1 MHKIY
6 LSKSSLP
13 FVSLSLTHM
22 AVQWCKLEMWNIWSV
37 PFCLIF
43 ATTTKPK
50 EVGKCAQKK
59 NLKKTCINNI
69 TWTTTNYFLYRSSY
83 THTHWR
89 IQVHISCHKK
99 TPMKNIK
106 NIYLAYRSHFIC
118 FAAGFNHFVR
128 GFQKEHSISL
138 QCFIRILNRKCGNSG
153 TCNAAIHP
161 LL

>member
-13 FVSLSLTHM
+13 FVSLSLTPYGGSVMQTWDVKH
-22 AVQWCKLEMWNIWSV
+22 LECSFLFDICNYNQ
-37 PFCLIF
+37 
-43 ATTTKPK
+43 TKRSSK
-50 EVGKCAQKK
+50 KK

-69 TWTTTNYFLYRSSY
+69 TWTTTNYFLYRNSY